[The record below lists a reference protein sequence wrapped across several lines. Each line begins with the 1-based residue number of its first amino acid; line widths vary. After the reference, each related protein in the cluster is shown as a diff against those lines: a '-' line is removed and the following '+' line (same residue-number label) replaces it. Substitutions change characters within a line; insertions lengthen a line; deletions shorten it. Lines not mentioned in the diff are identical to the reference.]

1 MVEQTFPNPQKG
13 INMTVLELA
22 GVTKWFGG
30 VHAITDISF
39 DLQEGQVLGLIGPNG
54 AGKTTLFNVINGIF
68 PPDKGTIVFRGR
80 HITGEKPF
88 RIARLGLARTHQII
102 RPLNELTVRENVMV
116 GACFGREAKSLR
128 AAGNIADEVLEFV
141 NLAGHSQQLAS
152 TLNVAEKKRLELA
165 RALASRPFLLLLD
178 EVLAGLNLSEIA
190 ILVEAIRSIRDQGVT
205 IIMIEHVMQAI
216 MSVSDQLVV
225 LNYGEKIAQGNPAEV
240 MQDKK
245 VVEAYLGEPEVAKR
259 LIGNE

>member
-1 MVEQTFPNPQKG
+1 
-13 INMTVLELA
+13 
-22 GVTKWFGG
+22 
-30 VHAITDISF
+30 
-39 DLQEGQVLGLIGPNG
+39 
-54 AGKTTLFNVINGIF
+54 
-68 PPDKGTIVFRGR
+68 
-80 HITGEKPF
+80 
-88 RIARLGLARTHQII
+88 
-102 RPLNELTVRENVMV
+102 
-116 GACFGREAKSLR
+116 
-128 AAGNIADEVLEFV
+128 
-141 NLAGHSQQLAS
+141 
-152 TLNVAEKKRLELA
+152 LA

-190 ILVEAIRSIRDQGVT
+190 ILVESIRSIRDQGVT